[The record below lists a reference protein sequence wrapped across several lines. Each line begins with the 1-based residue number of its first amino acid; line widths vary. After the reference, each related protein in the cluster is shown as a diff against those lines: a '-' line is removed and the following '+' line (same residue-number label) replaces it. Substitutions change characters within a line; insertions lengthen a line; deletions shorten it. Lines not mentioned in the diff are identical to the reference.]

1 MSATVMAVFIADLGV
16 AISAYPMLCKVGCCF
31 VKVDFV
37 GVLLLFCWCG
47 FVWFGLKRQF
57 K

>member
-1 MSATVMAVFIADLGV
+1 MAVFIADLGV